1 MKKALLIVGGIIT
14 GGLLW
19 IGWGAW
25 KLYKK
30 DTPLGWPVAGI
41 VAGLVL
47 FMGVIAASGE
57 EQTKQADKPQ
67 EQTQEAKKPELP
79 AIPTEA
85 QEMAISEIKK
95 DTLVKDAAVVIE
107 GDTINLA
114 IVVNAAT
121 NEEHAKRLG
130 DNFVRMLASFTAF
143 FNENDLKGPTKDYL
157 GELWD
162 YYNLNIGVGTG
173 PDHFI
178 VQGAKVK
185 TAQKITW

>member
-1 MKKALLIVGGIIT
+1 DFHVTGVQTCALPIS
-14 GGLLW
+14 
-19 IGWGAW
+19 
-25 KLYKK
+25 
-30 DTPLGWPVAGI
+30 
-41 VAGLVL
+41 GLVL

-121 NEEHAKRLG
+121 NEDYAKQLGENFARLLSTMTSIHS
-130 DNFVRMLASFTAF
+130 DVK
-143 FNENDLKGPTKDYL
+143 LKSPTKDYL

-162 YYNLNIGVGTG
+162 HYNLNIGVGTG

-185 TAQKITW
+185 TAKKITW